1 MTQREMPDGASASG
15 LERLSDTPDFTDW
28 PWRHWRQARTDAPAL
43 RLNDE
48 VLRWS
53 ELCTRV
59 DRLASGFAAQGVG
72 EGDGILLRA
81 WNHPRPLLA
90 WLALL
95 QCGARV
101 LPVNPQLPQSLL
113 DALVP
118 ELTLR
123 FALDLEGESPLP
135 GLAPLR
141 MLEQSGEHA
150 AVWLPQR
157 LSTMTLTSGSTG
169 LPKAAVHTCHA
180 HLASAQGVLS
190 LMPFGA
196 EDDWLLSLPLFHV
209 SGQGILWRWLF
220 AGARMT
226 VRDKQ
231 PLEQMLA
238 GCTHASLV
246 PTQLWRLLVNHT
258 PVSLKAVLL
267 GGAAIPVEL
276 TEQAREQGIRC
287 WCGYG
292 LTEFAS
298 TVCAKEA
305 DGKADVGSA
314 LPGREVRIVDDEVW
328 LRAASMAQGY
338 WRNGQL
344 YPLVNAQGWFAT
356 RDRGVLKDGKLTL
369 VGRMDNLFFSGGEGI
384 QPEEVERVIVSHPH
398 VLQAFIVPIEDEEF
412 GHRPVAVVE
421 YDTEAGRIDLAEWV
435 KDKLA
440 RFQQPVRWLTLPAE
454 LKSGGIKVSRRALL
468 EWVRTRG
475 KA

>member
-1 MTQREMPDGASASG
+1 ME
-15 LERLSDTPDFTDW
+15 
-28 PWRHWRQARTDAPAL
+28 
-43 RLNDE
+43 
-48 VLRWS
+48 
-53 ELCTRV
+53 
-59 DRLASGFAAQGVG
+59 
-72 EGDGILLRA
+72 EGDGVLLRA
-81 WNHPRPLLA
+81 WNHPRALLA

-118 ELTLR
+118 DLTLR
-123 FALDLEGESPLP
+123 FAMDLETANVLTGLHPLQMQAVP
-135 GLAPLR
+135 GK
-141 MLEQSGEHA
+141 HA
-150 AVWLPQR
+150 AAWLPQR

-169 LPKAAVHTCHA
+169 LPKAAVHTCQA

-190 LMPFGA
+190 LMPFDA

-246 PTQLWRLLVNHT
+246 PTQLWRLLVNKT
-258 PVSLKAVLL
+258 AVTLKAVLL

-276 TEQAREQGIRC
+276 TEQAREQRIRC

-305 DGKADVGSA
+305 DGLADVGSPLA
-314 LPGREVRIVDDEVW
+314 GREVRIVDGEVW

-344 YPLVNAQGWFAT
+344 IPLVNAEGWFAT
-356 RDRGVLKDGKLTL
+356 RDRGVLKDGKLTI

-384 QPEEVERVIVSHPH
+384 QPEEVERVIAAHPH
-398 VLQAFIVPIEDEEF
+398 VLQAFIVPIEDKEF

-421 YDTEAGRIDLAEWV
+421 YDTNAGDTNLAEWV

-440 RFQQPVRWLTLPAE
+440 RFQQPVCWLTLPPE
-454 LKSGGIKVSRRALL
+454 LKSGGIKISRRALSD
-468 EWVRTRG
+468 WVSASLL
-475 KA
+475 KLSKQ